1 MGRLPGRFDKT
12 RCLPAAITVGGGIL
26 PKQKTKPRLTAGIMP
41 MNTKSKI
48 ALSLG
53 LLLAPFALM
62 AKSPETAYVESY
74 HGRTD
79 IPVPISVV
87 SPEVSS
93 EFAGQQVVVEFVVDT
108 AGKPTLLASDTPAAS
123 KELVAAVLS
132 AVEQW
137 QFAPALAA
145 GKPVARKVA
154 LPVNIVDQ
162 FATTSRFALN

>member
-1 MGRLPGRFDKT
+1 
-12 RCLPAAITVGGGIL
+12 
-26 PKQKTKPRLTAGIMP
+26 

-53 LLLAPFALM
+53 LLLAPLALL
-62 AKSPETAYVESY
+62 ASSPEADYVKSY

-87 SPEVSS
+87 MPEVESR
-93 EFAGQQVVVEFVVDT
+93 FAGQQVVLEFVVDT
-108 AGKPTLLASDTPAAS
+108 AGKPTLLASLTPAANA
-123 KELVAAVLS
+123 ELVTSVLA

-137 QFAPALAA
+137 HFAPALVD

-154 LPVNIVDQ
+154 LPVLVVDR
-162 FATTSRFALN
+162 FGTNSRFAVN

>member
-1 MGRLPGRFDKT
+1 
-12 RCLPAAITVGGGIL
+12 
-26 PKQKTKPRLTAGIMP
+26 

-53 LLLAPFALM
+53 LLLAPLALL

-79 IPVPISVV
+79 IPVPVSVV
-87 SPEVSS
+87 TPEVAAR
-93 EFAGQQVVVEFVVDT
+93 FAGQQVVLEFVVDT
-108 AGKPTLLASDTPAAS
+108 TGKPTLITSGSPDTDRELMASVLA
-123 KELVAAVLS
+123 

-137 QFAPALAA
+137 HFAPALAD

-154 LPVNIVDQ
+154 LPVKIVDHLDNV
-162 FATTSRFALN
+162 SRFALN

>member
-1 MGRLPGRFDKT
+1 
-12 RCLPAAITVGGGIL
+12 
-26 PKQKTKPRLTAGIMP
+26 

-48 ALSLG
+48 VLSLG
-53 LLLAPFALM
+53 LLLAPLALM

-93 EFAGQQVVVEFVVDT
+93 QFVGQTVVLEFVVDT
-108 AGKPTLLASDTPAAS
+108 AGKPTLLASDTPAADS
-123 KELVAAVLS
+123 ELVAAVLS

-137 QFAPALAA
+137 QFAPALAD
-145 GKPVARKVA
+145 GKPVARKVT
-154 LPVNIVDQ
+154 LPVKIVDG
-162 FATTSRFALN
+162 FGSVSRFALN